1 MWWIIILFSVQTSD
15 YGLRENVD
23 GHPTRFQLY
32 KKKETLTFQ
41 ADTVEEKNVW
51 VQDIWDLFFSHMLNL
66 KGAYAPMDVYIPS
79 LAVQLGVWARGS
91 FILPLLRF

>member
-1 MWWIIILFSVQTSD
+1 MVHYFQTSD

-32 KKKETLTFQ
+32 KKKECLTFQ
-41 ADTVEEKNVW
+41 AETEVEKNVW

-66 KGAYAPMDVYIPS
+66 KGIMAHV
-79 LAVQLGVWARGS
+79 LGSQR
-91 FILPLLRF
+91 